1 MQRNFNFTGIRSFST
16 QDTALIED
24 QRGPIMDRANE
35 RLVSSD
41 NAIIQ
46 VRRRLLGLAMD
57 LMEGKE
63 PPTTSKPS
71 LYQVQNHIFQL
82 PPGEDPVETAAPFLQ
97 STKT

>member
-1 MQRNFNFTGIRSFST
+1 MN
-16 QDTALIED
+16 
-24 QRGPIMDRANE
+24 RANE

-82 PPGEDPVETAAPFLQ
+82 PPGEDPVEKAAPFLQ
-97 STKT
+97 AERT